1 MKDERNHERWREAGW
16 RRNPSPA
23 EQAALRDWLAGHPE
37 DRAEA
42 LAEEALTRALDRLRD
57 APMPSNF
64 TARVLQAAQ
73 VEAAQAARG
82 RRAPWAGW
90 GLRFPWVP
98 KSAVV
103 VILVGASVLSYH
115 QVLAFQRA
123 QIARSLVAISDVA
136 SLPSPQILTN
146 FEVIRVIER
155 TPAPDLELLQLLK

>member
-1 MKDERNHERWREAGW
+1 MNDKRNHEQWREAGW
-16 RRNPSPA
+16 RPHPSPA
-23 EQAALRDWLAGHPE
+23 DEARLRAWLAAHPE

-42 LAEEALTRALDRLRD
+42 LVEEALNRALGRLPD
-57 APMPSNF
+57 APMPGNF

-73 VEAAQAARG
+73 LAAAQAAR
-82 RRAPWAGW
+82 APRPPWLGW
-90 GLRFPWVP
+90 RLRFPWLP

-123 QIARSLVAISDVA
+123 QLARSLVAISDVA

-155 TPAPDLELLQLLK
+155 TPPPDVELLQLLK